1 MIPFAEFRAKA
12 HYDLVGVVPLSA
24 YADVPAQE
32 NPLSLLPGA
41 KSVVVLGQHIR
52 RGRFRAMEEGSLWT
66 GVARWLTGMDGVVRA
81 IEREGYECVPFAPVD
96 APKMPRRAVHSD
108 LCRPNSY
115 RIAVEYAAVAA
126 GLGEIG
132 YHGMFMSEQYGIRQS
147 LGLLVTDMPIE
158 PGPGVPAGRKPIC
171 DLCMECVK
179 CCPLSA
185 MSATDRGTVS
195 CQGQTMAV
203 GAINALSCQ
212 ACPNGVSGDSKYF
225 AGAEELHFEVENNQV
240 KGESS
245 SRFLGGSLP
254 NRLAASCG
262 RACIAH
268 FEATHDTGY
277 RLPFRIREPW
287 GFRPDQAKEQ

>member
-1 MIPFAEFRAKA
+1 MLTFAEFRARLR
-12 HYDLVGVVPLSA
+12 YDLVGVVPLDA
-24 YADVPAQE
+24 YAKLPAQE
-32 NPLSLLPGA
+32 NPLSLFPDA
-41 KSVVVLGQHIR
+41 KSIVVLGRRIR

-66 GVARWLTGMDGVVRA
+66 GVGRWLTGMDDAIRC

-96 APKMPRRAVHSD
+96 APKMPRNATHPGQ
-108 LCRPNSY
+108 CRPNSY

-147 LGLLVTDMPIE
+147 LGLLVTDLPIE

-171 DLCMECVK
+171 DLCMECVQ

-185 MSATDRGTVS
+185 ISASERNTLS
-195 CQGQTMAV
+195 CQGLSMSV
-203 GAINALSCQ
+203 GAINALACQ

-240 KGESS
+240 KGESAS
-245 SRFLGGSLP
+245 GFLGGNLP
-254 NRLAASCG
+254 NRLAAACG